1 MPSNALGTLGLESEA
16 SDGRPAQT
24 EEHGHIHTTSDR
36 TSTTEQRD
44 SPDGKGKLRKTF
56 PNLVCPGVRR

>member
-16 SDGRPAQT
+16 SDGGAQT

-36 TSTTEQRD
+36 TSTTEQRG
-44 SPDGKGKLRKTF
+44 SPDGMGKLRKTF